1 MHEAKETEIVPYSP
15 RQMFELIADVDR
27 YQEFLPR
34 CEESRAVSRESNT
47 VVAEFRAKLG
57 PASISFTTRNEFLP
71 HKRIDIHLLEGPFEV
86 FEGWWRFSSES
97 EASCKIEFHLRFR
110 FAHEHLDLIFD
121 PFFQGA
127 ADKIIGAFKKRAQTI
142 YGQQ

>member
-1 MHEAKETEIVPYSP
+1 MHEVKETEAVPYSP

-34 CEESRAVSRESNT
+34 CEKSRIVSRENNT
-47 VVAEFRAKLG
+47 VVVEFRVKLG
-57 PASISFTTRNEFLP
+57 PAGLSFTTRNEFFP
-71 HKRIDIHLLEGPFEV
+71 HKRIDIHLLQGPFEV
-86 FEGWWRFSSES
+86 FEGWWRLSSES

-127 ADKIIGAFKKRAQTI
+127 TDKIIGAFKKRAQTI
-142 YGQQ
+142 YGER